1 MKARFKTQYYMEP
14 DKKYPYRALIT
25 LMLPVLLPP
34 NLITDTEVMGQV
46 LNGEWGYIN
55 TVDNCRQRTHELRGE
70 TLDELKEE
78 VTAYIDDMIALLRF
92 IKHLPET
99 SILEV
104 DI

>member
-1 MKARFKTQYYMEP
+1 MYYMETESL
-14 DKKYPYRALIT
+14 YTYRALIT
-25 LMLPVLLPP
+25 LRLPVILPT
-34 NLITDTEVMGQV
+34 NLINATEVMGQV

-55 TVDNCRQRTHELRGE
+55 TVDNCRQRQHELRSE

>member
-1 MKARFKTQYYMEP
+1 
-14 DKKYPYRALIT
+14 
-25 LMLPVLLPP
+25 MLPVILPP
-34 NLITDTEVMGQV
+34 NLINNTEVMGQV
-46 LNGEWGYIN
+46 LDGEWGRLN
-55 TVDNCRQRTHELRGE
+55 TTANCLQRQHELRSE

>member
-1 MKARFKTQYYMEP
+1 MKARFKSEYYMET
-14 DKKYPYRALIT
+14 DSNYPYRALIT
-25 LMLPVLLPP
+25 LMLPVILPP
-34 NLITDTEVMGQV
+34 NLINNTEVMGQV
-46 LNGEWGYIN
+46 LDGEWGRLN
-55 TVDNCRQRTHELRGE
+55 TTANCLQRQHELRSE

-78 VTAYIDDMIALLRF
+78 VTAYIDDTIALLRF